1 MQELLLMVPKKNKAR
16 GFELRSCLLSGEHKR
31 GLSHEIFWSHCLGTW
46 QRDTELMLSACCP
59 WAVLQTGGLRGF
71 GRIATV
77 LQHLQGLNRK
87 KTLLDMGN
95 LGFSVVAKVCL

>member
-1 MQELLLMVPKKNKAR
+1 MLPPKNKAR
-16 GFELRSCLLSGEHKR
+16 GFELRSGLLSGEHKR
-31 GLSHEIFWSHCLGTW
+31 GLSREIFWSHCLGTW

-77 LQHLQGLNRK
+77 FQHLQGLNRK